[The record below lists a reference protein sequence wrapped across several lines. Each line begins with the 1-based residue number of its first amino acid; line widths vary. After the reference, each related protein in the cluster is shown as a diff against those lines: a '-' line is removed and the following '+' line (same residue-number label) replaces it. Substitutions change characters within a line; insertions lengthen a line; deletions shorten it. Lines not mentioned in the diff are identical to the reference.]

1 MKQKI
6 SEMLCGMEELT
17 ELPAYTAISAERVQE
32 LVGEKIGRKRHGFRR
47 PVGILA
53 VAALCAVMCVAAYAG
68 GLLMKAQHDLSRFTG
83 EDVGEAVEQRRLD
96 NGIQNGITQFFFG
109 RDKIAAYYENGDI
122 MWMDDRTV
130 TDEEYRP
137 NMTAEEAVAY
147 ADRVERIAPDVLDAL
162 HEKGYVKGDSSGV
175 ECCFCNDFAGSDT
188 IFNGGTAWVDVLMK
202 DGSAYALLLDPE
214 DLSSRG
220 FLYFDAETAPKMY
233 DGVYTAMH
241 NGTLEQYWYDLQ
253 NGDGLG

>member
-1 MKQKI
+1 MKQNI
-6 SEMLCGMEELT
+6 SEMLCDMEPLT
-17 ELPAYTAISAERVQE
+17 GLPGYTEISAERVQE
-32 LVGEKIGRKRHGFRR
+32 LTMGKISRRRRGFRH
-47 PVGILA
+47 PLGALA
-53 VAALCAVMCVAAYAG
+53 VAVLCIVMCVAAYAG
-68 GLLMKAQHDLSRFTG
+68 GLLMKAEHDLSRFTG
-83 EDVGEAVEQRRLD
+83 ENVGETTEERYLD
-96 NGIQNGITQFFFG
+96 NGIQNGVTQFFFG
-109 RDKIAAYYENGDI
+109 KGKIAAYYENGDI
-122 MWMDDRTV
+122 MWMDNRTV

-137 NMTAEEAVAY
+137 NMTAEEAAAY

-175 ECCFCNDFAGSDT
+175 ESCFCNDFAGSDT
-188 IFNGGTAWVDVLMK
+188 IFNGGAAWVDVLMK